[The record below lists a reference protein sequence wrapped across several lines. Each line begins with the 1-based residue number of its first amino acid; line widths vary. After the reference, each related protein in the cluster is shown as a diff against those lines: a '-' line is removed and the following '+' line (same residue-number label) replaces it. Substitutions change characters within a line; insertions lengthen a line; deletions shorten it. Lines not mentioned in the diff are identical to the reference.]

1 MLNIV
6 KRTFDLF
13 FSLIGIIIT
22 IPIFILVSIMIK
34 LTSKGPIIF
43 KQERVGKNKKI
54 FYIYKFRTMTE
65 CDDKASDRQVTVIN
79 DQRITRIGRILRK
92 YKIDELPQLYNVLKG
107 DMSFVGPRPE
117 VKKYVKFYEEEYD
130 EILKIKPG
138 ITDLASIEYIDE
150 NTIIS
155 KYSDPEKI
163 YIEEVLPKKLM
174 LNKRYIEEMSIKND
188 ILLILKTIKK
198 IIN

>member
-6 KRTFDLF
+6 KRMFDLF

-54 FYIYKFRTMTE
+54 FYIYKFRTMTD

>member
-1 MLNIV
+1 M
-6 KRTFDLF
+6 FDLF

-22 IPIFILVSIMIK
+22 IPILILVSIMVK

-54 FYIYKFRTMTE
+54 FYIYKFRTMT
-65 CDDKASDRQVTVIN
+65 DYDVKASDRQVTVIN

-155 KYSDPEKI
+155 KYSDPEKV

>member
-1 MLNIV
+1 MLNIA

-54 FYIYKFRTMTE
+54 FYIYKLRTMTD
-65 CDDKASDRQVTVIN
+65 CDVKASDRQVTVIN

-155 KYSDPEKI
+155 KYSDPEKV

>member
-1 MLNIV
+1 M
-6 KRTFDLF
+6 FDLF

-54 FYIYKFRTMTE
+54 FYIYKFRTMTD
-65 CDDKASDRQVTVIN
+65 CDDRASDRQVTVIN

-155 KYSDPEKI
+155 KYSDPEKV

>member
-1 MLNIV
+1 M
-6 KRTFDLF
+6 FDLF

-54 FYIYKFRTMTE
+54 FYIYKFRTMTD
-65 CDDKASDRQVTVIN
+65 CDDRASDRQVTVIN

>member
-1 MLNIV
+1 MLNIA

-22 IPIFILVSIMIK
+22 IPILILVSIMIK

-54 FYIYKFRTMTE
+54 FYIYKFRTMTD
-65 CDDKASDRQVTVIN
+65 CDDRASDRQVTVIN

-155 KYSDPEKI
+155 KYIDPEKI

>member
-1 MLNIV
+1 MLNIA
-6 KRTFDLF
+6 KRMFDLF

-54 FYIYKFRTMTE
+54 FYIYKFRTMTD
-65 CDDKASDRQVTVIN
+65 CDDRASDRQVTVIN

-150 NTIIS
+150 NRIIS

-163 YIEEVLPKKLM
+163 YIE
-174 LNKRYIEEMSIKND
+174 SIA
-188 ILLILKTIKK
+188 
-198 IIN
+198 

>member
-1 MLNIV
+1 MLNII
-6 KRTFDLF
+6 KRMFDLF

-22 IPIFILVSIMIK
+22 IPILILVSIMVK
-34 LTSKGPIIF
+34 LTSKGSIIF

-54 FYIYKFRTMTE
+54 FYIYKFRTMT
-65 CDDKASDRQVTVIN
+65 DYDVKASDRQVTVIN

-188 ILLILKTIKK
+188 ILIILKTIKK

>member
-1 MLNIV
+1 MLNIA

-22 IPIFILVSIMIK
+22 IPILILVSIMIK

-54 FYIYKFRTMTE
+54 FYIYKFRTMTD
-65 CDDKASDRQVTVIN
+65 CDDRASDRQVTVIN

>member
-1 MLNIV
+1 MLNIA

-54 FYIYKFRTMTE
+54 FYIYKFRTMTD
-65 CDDKASDRQVTVIN
+65 CDDRASDRQVTVIN

>member
-65 CDDKASDRQVTVIN
+65 CDDRASDRQVTVIN

>member
-1 MLNIV
+1 M
-6 KRTFDLF
+6 FDLF

-54 FYIYKFRTMTE
+54 FYIYKFRTMTD
-65 CDDKASDRQVTVIN
+65 CDDRASDRQVTVIN

-130 EILKIKPG
+130 EILKIKSG

>member
-1 MLNIV
+1 M
-6 KRTFDLF
+6 FDLF

-22 IPIFILVSIMIK
+22 IPILILVSIMVK

-54 FYIYKFRTMTE
+54 FYIYKFRTMTD
-65 CDDKASDRQVTVIN
+65 CDDKANDRQVTVIN

-130 EILKIKPG
+130 EILKVKPG

-188 ILLILKTIKK
+188 ILLILKTIKR

>member
-1 MLNIV
+1 MLNIA

-22 IPIFILVSIMIK
+22 IPILILVSIMIK

-54 FYIYKFRTMTE
+54 FYIYKLRTMTD
-65 CDDKASDRQVTVIN
+65 CDDRASDRQVTVIN

-155 KYSDPEKI
+155 KYSDPEKV

>member
-1 MLNIV
+1 M
-6 KRTFDLF
+6 FDLF

-22 IPIFILVSIMIK
+22 IPILILISIMVK

-54 FYIYKFRTMTE
+54 FYIYKFRTMTD
-65 CDDKASDRQVTVIN
+65 CDDRASDRQVTVIN

-155 KYSDPEKI
+155 KYSDPEKV

>member
-1 MLNIV
+1 M
-6 KRTFDLF
+6 FDLF

-22 IPIFILVSIMIK
+22 IPILILVSIMVK

-54 FYIYKFRTMTE
+54 FYIYKFRTMTD
-65 CDDKASDRQVTVIN
+65 CDDKANDRQVTVIN

-130 EILKIKPG
+130 EILKVKPG

-174 LNKRYIEEMSIKND
+174 LNRRYIEEMSIKND
-188 ILLILKTIKK
+188 ILLILKTIKR

>member
-1 MLNIV
+1 MLNIA

-22 IPIFILVSIMIK
+22 IPILILVSIMIK

-54 FYIYKFRTMTE
+54 FYIYKFRTMTD
-65 CDDKASDRQVTVIN
+65 CDDRASDRQVTVIN

-155 KYSDPEKI
+155 KYSDPEKV

>member
-1 MLNIV
+1 MLNII
-6 KRTFDLF
+6 KRMFDLF

-22 IPIFILVSIMIK
+22 IPILILVSIMVK

-54 FYIYKFRTMTE
+54 FYIYKFRTMTDY
-65 CDDKASDRQVTVIN
+65 DDKASDRQVTVIN

-188 ILLILKTIKK
+188 ILIILKTIKK

>member
-1 MLNIV
+1 MLNIA
-6 KRTFDLF
+6 KRMFDLF

-54 FYIYKFRTMTE
+54 FYIYKFRTMTD
-65 CDDKASDRQVTVIN
+65 CDDRASDRQVTVIN

>member
-1 MLNIV
+1 MLNIA

-22 IPIFILVSIMIK
+22 IPILILVSIMIK

-54 FYIYKFRTMTE
+54 FYIYKLRTMTD
-65 CDDKASDRQVTVIN
+65 CDDRASDRQVTVIN

-155 KYSDPEKI
+155 KYIDPEKI

>member
-1 MLNIV
+1 M
-6 KRTFDLF
+6 FDLF

-22 IPIFILVSIMIK
+22 IPILILVSIMVK

-54 FYIYKFRTMTE
+54 FYIYKFRTMTD

>member
-1 MLNIV
+1 MLNIA
-6 KRTFDLF
+6 KRMFDLF

-54 FYIYKFRTMTE
+54 FYIYKFRTMTD
-65 CDDKASDRQVTVIN
+65 CDDRASDRQVTVIN

-155 KYSDPEKI
+155 KYSDPEKV

>member
-1 MLNIV
+1 MLNII
-6 KRTFDLF
+6 KKMFDLF

-22 IPIFILVSIMIK
+22 IPILILVSIMVK

-54 FYIYKFRTMTE
+54 FYIYKFRTMTDY
-65 CDDKASDRQVTVIN
+65 DDKASDRQVTVIN

-188 ILLILKTIKK
+188 ILIILKTIKK

>member
-1 MLNIV
+1 MLNIA

-22 IPIFILVSIMIK
+22 IPILILVSIMIK
-34 LTSKGPIIF
+34 LTSKGTIIF

-54 FYIYKFRTMTE
+54 FYIYKFRTMTD
-65 CDDKASDRQVTVIN
+65 CDDRASDRQVTVIN

-155 KYSDPEKI
+155 KYSDPEKV

>member
-6 KRTFDLF
+6 KRMFDLF

-22 IPIFILVSIMIK
+22 IPILILVSIMVK

-54 FYIYKFRTMTE
+54 FYIYKFRTMTD
-65 CDDKASDRQVTVIN
+65 CDDKANDRQVTVIN

-130 EILKIKPG
+130 EILKVKPG

-188 ILLILKTIKK
+188 ILLILKTIKR

>member
-1 MLNIV
+1 MLNIA
-6 KRTFDLF
+6 KRMFDLF

-22 IPIFILVSIMIK
+22 IPILILISIMVK

-54 FYIYKFRTMTE
+54 FYMYKFRTMTD
-65 CDDKASDRQVTVIN
+65 CDDRASDRQVTVIN

-155 KYSDPEKI
+155 KYSDPEKV

>member
-1 MLNIV
+1 MLNIA
-6 KRTFDLF
+6 KRMFDLF

-54 FYIYKFRTMTE
+54 FYIYKFRTMTD
-65 CDDKASDRQVTVIN
+65 CDDRASDRQVSVIN

>member
-1 MLNIV
+1 
-6 KRTFDLF
+6 
-13 FSLIGIIIT
+13 
-22 IPIFILVSIMIK
+22 
-34 LTSKGPIIF
+34 
-43 KQERVGKNKKI
+43 
-54 FYIYKFRTMTE
+54 
-65 CDDKASDRQVTVIN
+65 
-79 DQRITRIGRILRK
+79 
-92 YKIDELPQLYNVLKG
+92 
-107 DMSFVGPRPE
+107 MSFVGPRPE

>member
-1 MLNIV
+1 MLNII
-6 KRTFDLF
+6 KRMFDLF

-22 IPIFILVSIMIK
+22 IPILILVSIMVK

>member
-1 MLNIV
+1 MLNIA

-22 IPIFILVSIMIK
+22 IPILILVSIMIK

-54 FYIYKFRTMTE
+54 FYIYKFRTMTD

-155 KYSDPEKI
+155 KYSDPEKV

>member
-1 MLNIV
+1 MLNII
-6 KRTFDLF
+6 KRMFDLF

-22 IPIFILVSIMIK
+22 IPILILVSIMIK

-54 FYIYKFRTMTE
+54 FYIYKFRTMTD

>member
-1 MLNIV
+1 MLNII
-6 KRTFDLF
+6 KRMFDLF

-22 IPIFILVSIMIK
+22 IPILILVSIMVK
-34 LTSKGPIIF
+34 LTSKGSIIF

-54 FYIYKFRTMTE
+54 FYIYKFRTMT
-65 CDDKASDRQVTVIN
+65 DYDVKASDRQVTVIN

-188 ILLILKTIKK
+188 ILLILKTIKR

>member
-1 MLNIV
+1 
-6 KRTFDLF
+6 
-13 FSLIGIIIT
+13 
-22 IPIFILVSIMIK
+22 
-34 LTSKGPIIF
+34 
-43 KQERVGKNKKI
+43 
-54 FYIYKFRTMTE
+54 MTD
-65 CDDKASDRQVTVIN
+65 CDVKASDRQVTVIN

-155 KYSDPEKI
+155 KYSDPEKV
-163 YIEEVLPKKLM
+163 YIEEVLPK
-174 LNKRYIEEMSIKND
+174 N
-188 ILLILKTIKK
+188 
-198 IIN
+198 

>member
-1 MLNIV
+1 MLNIA

-22 IPIFILVSIMIK
+22 IPILILVSIMIK

-54 FYIYKFRTMTE
+54 FYIYKFRTMTD

>member
-1 MLNIV
+1 MLNII
-6 KRTFDLF
+6 KRMFDLF

-22 IPIFILVSIMIK
+22 IPILILVSIMVK

-54 FYIYKFRTMTE
+54 FYIYKFRTMTD

>member
-1 MLNIV
+1 MLNIA

-22 IPIFILVSIMIK
+22 IPILILVSIMIK

-54 FYIYKFRTMTE
+54 FYIYKFRTMTD

-155 KYSDPEKI
+155 KYSDPEKV

-188 ILLILKTIKK
+188 IILILKTIKK

>member
-1 MLNIV
+1 MLNIA

-22 IPIFILVSIMIK
+22 IPILILVSIMIK

-54 FYIYKFRTMTE
+54 FYIYKLRTMTD
-65 CDDKASDRQVTVIN
+65 CDDRASDRQVTVIN

>member
-1 MLNIV
+1 MLNIA

-22 IPIFILVSIMIK
+22 IPILILVSIMIN

-54 FYIYKFRTMTE
+54 FYIYKFRTMTD
-65 CDDKASDRQVTVIN
+65 CDDRASDRQVTVIN

-155 KYSDPEKI
+155 KYSDPEKV